1 MEKKIIILLEILF
14 VLGALGYYTVRELI
28 PEYRESQGSSDAFL
42 KVNEYQTM
50 MEIEVDQSIRFA
62 LVLNSDETLI
72 HLFFFHPNCECLY
85 NQNLEG
91 KSLKEGIQQLIPI
104 LIQNDFLKTNSR
116 IFITRYSDDYYSD
129 FLSFFQETLRKYDVI
144 ATIEEKENTLSNLC
158 QEFELSTSSSD
169 RSMLRSLDFYSKE
182 FIRVFKNHLQKT
194 SISSES
200 GELSDHTVLHY
211 GNIVYQKMENMVRE
225 QQIRMAEKN
234 DPRIDLTAI
243 EARDSYSYYP
253 TANSWYYVMDG
264 HIYAYLEFV
273 DQSQVYSVCYMGSID
288 QVKEGECS

>member
-62 LVLNSDETLI
+62 LVLNSDEILI

-104 LIQNDFLKTNSR
+104 LIQND
-116 IFITRYSDDYYSD
+116 
-129 FLSFFQETLRKYDVI
+129 
-144 ATIEEKENTLSNLC
+144 
-158 QEFELSTSSSD
+158 
-169 RSMLRSLDFYSKE
+169 
-182 FIRVFKNHLQKT
+182 
-194 SISSES
+194 SIC
-200 GELSDHTVLHY
+200 T
-211 GNIVYQKMENMVRE
+211 K
-225 QQIRMAEKN
+225 
-234 DPRIDLTAI
+234 
-243 EARDSYSYYP
+243 
-253 TANSWYYVMDG
+253 
-264 HIYAYLEFV
+264 
-273 DQSQVYSVCYMGSID
+273 
-288 QVKEGECS
+288 